1 MHHVVIVEFPWG
13 RDKDPRTP
21 LGHASLLAVL
31 NQLGVPYSS
40 HVHEVNAERFD
51 VAKAIANILSDLRED
66 SMLAVGAYVWA
77 EDIVQFL
84 LSRARN
90 SGFRG
95 PIVLGGPQISYTSG
109 ELESHYPEA
118 DFFVRGYGEMALAS
132 LALDASADIQGV
144 HRAGAA
150 DRNEQTLV
158 DLSQMPSPWLTGV
171 IPLEDQKFIR
181 WETQRGCPFKCG
193 FCQHKE
199 PGARLRVPHFNME
212 RILNEVDLF
221 CRSGVEDIA
230 VLDPIFNASSHCI
243 EVLKRFVNN
252 GFTGRLS
259 LQCRAEMLTDEFL
272 NLASQ
277 LQVRLEFGLQTIHAD
292 EGQAVDRRNN
302 IPKARA
308 KFEQVNKRGLPYEV
322 SIIYG
327 LPEQTLAS
335 FLETVAWCIELQVP
349 VLKAFPLM
357 LLRGT
362 SVEERKEEWGLVES
376 EGSMP
381 VVVQSDSF
389 SFEDWVDMTR
399 ISEALKQT
407 EHAHPQSIEELR
419 EIANQL
425 DPDVNRFMP
434 TPPSSLKERV
444 VFRSSSAVEP
454 VQYRLSDAHA
464 TALAVDCG
472 FTW

>member
-1 MHHVVIVEFPWG
+1 
-13 RDKDPRTP
+13 
-21 LGHASLLAVL
+21 
-31 NQLGVPYSS
+31 
-40 HVHEVNAERFD
+40 
-51 VAKAIANILSDLRED
+51 
-66 SMLAVGAYVWA
+66 
-77 EDIVQFL
+77 
-84 LSRARN
+84 
-90 SGFRG
+90 
-95 PIVLGGPQISYTSG
+95 
-109 ELESHYPEA
+109 
-118 DFFVRGYGEMALAS
+118 
-132 LALDASADIQGV
+132 
-144 HRAGAA
+144 
-150 DRNEQTLV
+150 
-158 DLSQMPSPWLTGV
+158 
-171 IPLEDQKFIR
+171 
-181 WETQRGCPFKCG
+181 
-193 FCQHKE
+193 
-199 PGARLRVPHFNME
+199 
-212 RILNEVDLF
+212 
-221 CRSGVEDIA
+221 
-230 VLDPIFNASSHCI
+230 
-243 EVLKRFVNN
+243 
-252 GFTGRLS
+252 
-259 LQCRAEMLTDEFL
+259 MLTDEFL

-308 KFEQVNKRGLPYEV
+308 RFEQVNKRGLPYEV

>member
-1 MHHVVIVEFPWG
+1 M
-13 RDKDPRTP
+13 
-21 LGHASLLAVL
+21 
-31 NQLGVPYSS
+31 
-40 HVHEVNAERFD
+40 
-51 VAKAIANILSDLRED
+51 
-66 SMLAVGAYVWA
+66 
-77 EDIVQFL
+77 
-84 LSRARN
+84 
-90 SGFRG
+90 
-95 PIVLGGPQISYTSG
+95 
-109 ELESHYPEA
+109 
-118 DFFVRGYGEMALAS
+118 
-132 LALDASADIQGV
+132 
-144 HRAGAA
+144 
-150 DRNEQTLV
+150 V

-171 IPLEDQKFIR
+171 IPLENQKFIR

-212 RILNEVDLF
+212 RILDEVDLF
-221 CRSGVEDIA
+221 CHSGVEDIA

-243 EVLKRFVNN
+243 EVLKRFVDN

-302 IPKARA
+302 IPKA
-308 KFEQVNKRGLPYEV
+308 KEKLEQVNNRGLPYEV

-335 FLETVAWCIELQVP
+335 FLETVAWCLELHVP

-389 SFEDWVDMTR
+389 NFEDWVEMAR

-407 EHAHPQSIEELR
+407 EHAHPHSIKELR
-419 EIANQL
+419 EIAYQL
-425 DPDVNRFMP
+425 EPDVNRFMP
-434 TPPSSLKERV
+434 AVPSSLKERV

-464 TALAVDCG
+464 TALVVACG